1 MSSVEN
7 MGLMFYEA
15 TAFDQDINSWVVSK
29 VTNFQ
34 DMFLGASAFN
44 QDINSWDVSK
54 VGNFQYMFYGATSFN
69 QNLCRFGR
77 IAPST
82 SNYDLMFHGASSCTS
97 TTKPSSKINTNIVPN
112 YAYVGPFCASECNL
126 VSSIRVLQSYILS
139 LYYTHNIHVH
149 ILYSHT
155 HHIFHFTKRF
165 KNTKIKIPSI
175 HKWF

>member
-1 MSSVEN
+1 
-7 MGLMFYEA
+7 MFYEA

-54 VGNFQYMFYGATSFN
+54 VGNFQYMFYSATSFN

-82 SNYDLMFHGASSCTS
+82 TTYDLMFHGASSCTS

-126 VSSIRVLQSYILS
+126 VSSIRVLQSYIFS
-139 LYYTHNIHVH
+139 LYYTHNIHMSTYCTR
-149 ILYSHT
+149 ILIISFISRTTTNSLHVLRMSMWYQTSV
-155 HHIFHFTKRF
+155 FHVQ
-165 KNTKIKIPSI
+165 
-175 HKWF
+175 